1 MADRDR
7 RNKTG
12 FDDFVERKGE
22 IAVFSSSCNLSLGL
36 SLLTTNIARSLGR
49 GIIFLLCGQ
58 PGVGKTLTAEAGK
71 HNQFMGGDW
80 N

>member
-12 FDDFVERKGE
+12 FDDFVERKGKTV
-22 IAVFSSSCNLSLGL
+22 VFSSSYNLSLRL
-36 SLLTTNIARSLGR
+36 SLFITNIAQSLGR

-71 HNQFMGGDW
+71 HNQFVGADW
-80 N
+80 S